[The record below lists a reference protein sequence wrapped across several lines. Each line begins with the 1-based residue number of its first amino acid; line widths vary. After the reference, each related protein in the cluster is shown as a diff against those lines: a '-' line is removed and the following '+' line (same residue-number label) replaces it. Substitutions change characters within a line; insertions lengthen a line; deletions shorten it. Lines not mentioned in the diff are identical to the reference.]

1 MDIRVRYFAAHKE
14 ITGVPEET
22 VSVPEGTTVD
32 GLMEA
37 VMALHPELEPI
48 RRDTMVSVNRGV
60 GSGGIVL
67 KEGDDVALFPPIQG
81 G

>member
-1 MDIRVRYFAAHKE
+1 MV
-14 ITGVPEET
+14 TVPD
-22 VSVPEGTTVD
+22 GTTVD
-32 GLMEA
+32 GLLETLMS
-37 VMALHPELEPI
+37 LHPELIPI

-67 KEGDDVALFPPIQG
+67 EEGDDVALFPPIQG